1 MKLYRHFIKAT
12 YKCTSNFSY
21 QRQKWPQYCS
31 ARFQKG

>member
-21 QRQKWPQYCS
+21 QRQKMTTILQCPVP
-31 ARFQKG
+31 KG